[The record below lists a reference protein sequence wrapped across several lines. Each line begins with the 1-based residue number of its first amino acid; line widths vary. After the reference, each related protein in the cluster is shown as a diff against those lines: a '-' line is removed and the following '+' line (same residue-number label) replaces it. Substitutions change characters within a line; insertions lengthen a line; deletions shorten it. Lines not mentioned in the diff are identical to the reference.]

1 MQKNDKILFKQ
12 KTKVTTFCLQTESIL
27 LKNTTRPR
35 LYENIFLYLQWGQV
49 KLSQIT
55 LCWMNQVIKL
65 AFALKGFS
73 QGFLSGLSNRDE
85 MNEGQLTNDALLN
98 VCGSKQP
105 PLCVQVGKKN
115 E

>member
-1 MQKNDKILFKQ
+1 
-12 KTKVTTFCLQTESIL
+12 
-27 LKNTTRPR
+27 
-35 LYENIFLYLQWGQV
+35 
-49 KLSQIT
+49 
-55 LCWMNQVIKL
+55 MNQVIKL

-85 MNEGQLTNDALLN
+85 MNEDQLTNDALLN